1 MDYNFLVNLY
11 NLIFTSFTLPPF
23 IKYLLIGMSSLSLYS
38 QVIASRLLI
47 QSTYKQ
53 ILVFKI
59 SNFKDIM
66 SLIKLIIIILCK
78 LFIICFKSIAFA
90 INRSDIIFQSV
101 YNNFTLPPG

>member
-66 SLIKLIIIILCK
+66 SLI
-78 LFIICFKSIAFA
+78 
-90 INRSDIIFQSV
+90 
-101 YNNFTLPPG
+101 